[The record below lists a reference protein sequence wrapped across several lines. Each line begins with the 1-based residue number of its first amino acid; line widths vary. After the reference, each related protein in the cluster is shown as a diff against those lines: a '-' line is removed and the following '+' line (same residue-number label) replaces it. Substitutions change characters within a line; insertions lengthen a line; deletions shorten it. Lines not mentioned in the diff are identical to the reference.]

1 MAVALAPPS
10 SSRRSRESRPFTAG
24 RTDGTKVPMLEK
36 LTPAQAQNLVEI
48 FIRFL
53 REVIQP
59 LDIEITAHNMLIHA
73 AKELDPKV
81 AAKIDAQISALRN
94 SPALQELMRQRYD
107 IHLERSPQQFVEGV
121 QDLESLASTWRDLKP
136 GQLN

>member
-1 MAVALAPPS
+1 MP
-10 SSRRSRESRPFTAG
+10 
-24 RTDGTKVPMLEK
+24 EK

-48 FIRFL
+48 FRRFL
-53 REVIQP
+53 REKIQP
-59 LDIEITAHNMLIHA
+59 LDIEIAAHNMLIHA

-107 IHLERSPQQFVEGV
+107 VHLEQSLQQFVEGL
-121 QDLESLASTWRDLKP
+121 QDLESLPSTLRDLKP